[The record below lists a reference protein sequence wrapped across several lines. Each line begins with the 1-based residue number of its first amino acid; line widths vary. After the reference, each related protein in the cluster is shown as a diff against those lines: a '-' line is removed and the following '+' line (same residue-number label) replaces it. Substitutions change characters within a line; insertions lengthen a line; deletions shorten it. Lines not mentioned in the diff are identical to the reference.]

1 MDYGYYKKI
10 AKDSLAD
17 KWNIVAVCSLIYFL
31 VNALCTGPSIVTS
44 TYEAIAMSGVEMPE
58 ITQNIYINLAYSPL
72 NNLGT
77 IANWVV
83 LPILAFGFYSMGYKS
98 IKRQKVEYTTIFEGF
113 KNFGNVFVLYLLTSL
128 YTFLWTL
135 LFIVPGIIKALSY
148 SMSNFILAENP
159 DIKPSD
165 AIKESKKLMDGNKLD
180 LFMLNLS
187 FIGWYILDIFTFGI
201 LSIWLSPYVYTTQ
214 AAFYEAVKNEKYGDA
229 APYVYKNMLFKQME
243 NGYYNPQQGAPYGQ
257 NPAGYP
263 YQQGAMP
270 YGQPQ
275 GGYVPNQQSGA
286 PFGQNPAGYPYQQ
299 GAMPYGQP
307 QGGYVPN
314 QQTYSPQGFISD
326 EYGNPISEPESHIDT
341 EPIVAEENSDDINE

>member
-31 VNALCTGPSIVTS
+31 VYAFCTGPSMVTS
-44 TYEAIAMSGVEMPE
+44 VYEMIAMTGVEMPE
-58 ITQNIYINLAYSPL
+58 ITQTIYIRLAYSPL
-72 NNLGT
+72 NDLAG
-77 IANWVV
+77 IVNWVV
-83 LPILAFGFYSMGYKS
+83 LPVLAFGFFSMGYKA
-98 IKRQKVEYTTIFEGF
+98 INRQKVEYTTIFEGF
-113 KNFGNVFVLYLLTSL
+113 KSFGNVFVLYLLTTL
-128 YTFLWTL
+128 YTVLWTL
-135 LFIVPGIIKALSY
+135 LFIVPGIIKAFSY

-180 LFMLNLS
+180 YFMLGLS
-187 FIGWYILDIFTFGI
+187 FIGWEILNLFTLGI
-201 LSIWLSPYVYTTQ
+201 LSIWLQPYIHTTQ

-243 NGYYNPQQGAPYGQ
+243 NGNYNPQQGGMPYGE

-286 PFGQNPAGYPYQQ
+286 PYAQNPVGYAPYNS
-299 GAMPYGQP
+299 GM
-307 QGGYVPN
+307 
-314 QQTYSPQGFISD
+314 SPQGFATD
-326 EYGNPISEPESHIDT
+326 EYGNPIPQPEAPTAS
-341 EPIVAEENSDDINE
+341 EPIVPGENSDNLNA

>member
-1 MDYGYYKKI
+1 
-10 AKDSLAD
+10 
-17 KWNIVAVCSLIYFL
+17 
-31 VNALCTGPSIVTS
+31 
-44 TYEAIAMSGVEMPE
+44 MPE
-58 ITQNIYINLAYSPL
+58 FTQTIYINLAYSPL
-72 NNLGT
+72 NNLAG
-77 IANWVV
+77 IANWLV
-83 LPILAFGFYSMGYKS
+83 LPILAFGFFSMAYKS
-98 IKRQKVEYTTIFEGF
+98 INRQKVEYTTIFDGF

-135 LFIVPGIIKALSY
+135 LFIVPGIIKAFSY

-165 AIKESKKLMDGNKLD
+165 AIKESQKLMDGNKLD
-180 LFMLNLS
+180 YFMLGLS
-187 FIGWYILDIFTFGI
+187 FIGWEILNLFTLGI
-201 LSIWLSPYVYTTQ
+201 LSIWLQPYIHTTQ

-243 NGYYNPQQGAPYGQ
+243 NGYYNPQQGGMPYGQ
-257 NPAGYP
+257 NPVGYP

-286 PFGQNPAGYPYQQ
+286 PYGQNPVGHPYQQ

-307 QGGYVPN
+307 QGGYVPS

-326 EYGNPISEPESHIDT
+326 EYGNPIPQPEAPNAS
-341 EPIVAEENSDDINE
+341 EPIVPGENSDNLNA